1 MPDFTIVLG
10 NKRYS
15 SWSLRGWLL
24 LKQTGA
30 SFDEIVIPLDQ
41 PQTKAAILQHS
52 PAGKVPALKTRD
64 GVVWDSLAIAE
75 YLNECF
81 PKAGLWPLDFAAR
94 TLARSVAAEMHA
106 GFAALRQRMPMD
118 VCADKTAH
126 GKNALAAPPV
136 AADVARIVEIW
147 CECRKRFG
155 EDGDFLFGEWSAA
168 DAMYAPVA
176 TRFTTYAVPLTGA
189 AAAYRDAVMA
199 APDMVE
205 WITAA
210 KAETWTIDYESSTAG
225 EP

>member
-41 PQTKAAILQHS
+41 PQTKAALLQHS
-52 PAGKVPALKTRD
+52 PASKVPALKTRD

-94 TLARSVAAEMHA
+94 TLARSVAAEMHS
-106 GFAALRQRMPMD
+106 GFSALRQRMPMD
-118 VCADKTAH
+118 VCADKAAH
-126 GKNALAAPPV
+126 GRNALAEPPV
-136 AADVARIVEIW
+136 AADMARIVEIW
-147 CECRKRFG
+147 SDCRKRFG
-155 EDGDFLFGEWSAA
+155 EGGDFLFGEWSAA

-176 TRFTTYAVPLTGA
+176 TRFTTYAVPLNGA

-210 KAETWTIDYESSTAG
+210 KAETWTIDYD
-225 EP
+225 